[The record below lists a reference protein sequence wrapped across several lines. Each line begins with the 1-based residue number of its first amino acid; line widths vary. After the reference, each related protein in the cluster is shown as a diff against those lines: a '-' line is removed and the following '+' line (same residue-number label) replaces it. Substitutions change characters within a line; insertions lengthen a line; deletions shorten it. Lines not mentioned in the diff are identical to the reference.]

1 MKLGYGTNS
10 SFKPTQVL
18 ALMTDD
24 NYLTMTSSFVARA
37 EDLVAC
43 GNKADLLYA
52 ALEVRMGIEARLQ
65 SYVHA
70 HKDISKKIKN
80 GWEIKKLSRALDEK
94 GNWTQ
99 RVCEVEFLSQV
110 DGSSMAKL
118 YFIPISSE
126 LKAIGAQLG
135 DFLHYRE
142 GSVRRNAAW
151 WENLKMTLDRGI
163 RELRVCA
170 QANFLGPPLFRKDD
184 PNTVDMKMEF
194 HPDDPRHSLLMDL
207 SQAKSELTFKVNY
220 IPVAEFYR
228 LNR

>member
-1 MKLGYGTNS
+1 MK
-10 SFKPTQVL
+10 
-18 ALMTDD
+18 DD
-24 NYLTMTSSFVARA
+24 SYLTMTSSFVERA
-37 EDLVAC
+37 ENLLAR
-43 GNKADLLYA
+43 GKKADLLYA

-80 GWEIKKLSRALDEK
+80 GWEIKRLAKALDEK
-94 GNWTQ
+94 GSWTQ
-99 RVCEVEFLSQV
+99 RVCEIELLFQV

-142 GSVRRNAAW
+142 SSVSRNAAW
-151 WENLKMTLDRGI
+151 WERLRTTLDDGI

-184 PNTVDMKMEF
+184 PNTVDMKIEF
-194 HPDDPRHSLLMDL
+194 HPDDPRHSLLLDL
-207 SQAKSELTFKVNY
+207 SQKKSEFTLKVNY

-228 LNR
+228 INR